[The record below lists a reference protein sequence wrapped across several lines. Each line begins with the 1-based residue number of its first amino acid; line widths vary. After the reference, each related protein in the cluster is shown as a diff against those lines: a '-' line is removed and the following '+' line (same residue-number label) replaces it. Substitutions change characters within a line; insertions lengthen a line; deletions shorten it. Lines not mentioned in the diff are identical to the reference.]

1 VLDEYCLILE
11 DTEGWQ
17 VT

>member
-17 VT
+17 IT